1 VSDWY
6 FAYGSNMNPARVKA
20 RGIAYQQLRPGLLGN
35 HQLSFNKR
43 ATGKSGVAYANIDYA
58 KGRVVEGV
66 LYQLRFAK
74 DIELMDPFEGHP
86 VRYRREVMP
95 IETGQGDE
103 LAWVYLANPA
113 VIASKLLPER
123 AYLNHLLAGKAWYS
137 DDYYQW
143 LSSHDCIESGVSEV
157 SVNGLINNA

>member
-20 RGIAYQQLRPGLLGN
+20 RGIAYLKVRSGRLVDY
-35 HQLSFNKR
+35 QLSFNKR
-43 ATGKSGVAYANIDYA
+43 ATGKSGVAYANLNHARDS
-58 KGRVVEGV
+58 VVEGV
-66 LYQLRFAK
+66 LYRLEKAAH
-74 DIELMDPFEGHP
+74 IELMDPFEGHP
-86 VRYRREVMP
+86 VRYRRELLT
-95 IETGQGDE
+95 IQTSQGDE

-143 LSSHDCIESGVSEV
+143 LLSHDCIESGVSEV